1 MVLSARPIKMS
12 AGPSYAGP
20 FKRIGDGMTKSKAP
34 RASKAVRTAR
44 RSRVLPC
51 YHEDRHASIAE
62 AAYFRAE
69 HRGFTPGH
77 ELEDWL
83 AAEEEVDER
92 LMGEG
97 RAS

>member
-1 MVLSARPIKMS
+1 MNHK
-12 AGPSYAGP
+12 
-20 FKRIGDGMTKSKAP
+20 KAP
-34 RASKAVRTAR
+34 RVGKAARTAR
-44 RSRVLPC
+44 GRRAGRLLPR

-69 HRGFTPGH
+69 LRGFAPGH

-83 AAEEEVDER
+83 AAEEEVDQR

>member
-1 MVLSARPIKMS
+1 
-12 AGPSYAGP
+12 
-20 FKRIGDGMTKSKAP
+20 MTNIKAP
-34 RASKAVRTAR
+34 RVSKAARTAR
-44 RSRVLPC
+44 GPGAARAPGC

-69 HRGFTPGH
+69 LRGFAPGH

-83 AAEEEVDER
+83 AAEEEVDQR

-97 RAS
+97 RAY